1 MSCTQCALLY
11 LSLLVPDPPV
21 ELLPVDAQK
30 VFSGVDDATFDSDGS
45 CRVDV
50 VSCHHTHS
58 DSSTLALQDGVGHL
72 RTQDCIN
79 SPRSAPEE
87 GLTQRPIAAVNENS
101 TTKHTSSPD
110 SSNLSLCG
118 DLALSDA
125 PVKQVRAH

>member
-1 MSCTQCALLY
+1 MLILFAVCSVSCTQYAALY

-21 ELLPVDAQK
+21 ELLPVDAQE

-50 VSCHHTHS
+50 VSGHHTHS

-87 GLTQRPIAAVNENS
+87 GLAQRPQNHKPTPAA
-101 TTKHTSSPD
+101 HRSS
-110 SSNLSLCG
+110 
-118 DLALSDA
+118 
-125 PVKQVRAH
+125 K